1 MSENALLKTRP
12 SLLSRIR
19 KRSFVPFH
27 AGFIQSSI
35 GVTAFCVHILNAKSI
50 DFDLL
55 VQHPNRS
62 NTSPVTFA
70 GANITRYGSLP
81 TPQRPLCVV
90 GRLGKGKKKARGP
103 RRQGERDDRGLCH
116 ITLWQDLRFSVNG
129 GTRRRF
135 KGFWVFFKKKNWVF
149 LSFHRPTRPC
159 YFFFDFCFFF
169 IGIRGRSFCGE
180 ESRYSTITM
189 PLSHDVTK

>member
-135 KGFWVFFKKKNWVF
+135 KGF
-149 LSFHRPTRPC
+149 
-159 YFFFDFCFFF
+159 
-169 IGIRGRSFCGE
+169 
-180 ESRYSTITM
+180 
-189 PLSHDVTK
+189 